1 MNEDTWWLV
10 CERLDLTSLVALSGV
25 SKTLNAVAHRQHR
38 RTVAVLVHCDLT
50 RTAADAWPNLYL
62 LSTTL
67 TEQLGPFLACAWND
81 AHAAASG
88 RTGALCPAFADRSA
102 PQLFRSL
109 QELDRLAHQADA
121 QAESTKYVDIVNEL
135 LSPRSLQ
142 DKVLLIDLA
151 FFEKVEKV
159 QKQLV
164 VDSEDLEDKR
174 CDFINQ
180 ASYSPSG
187 ADEDY
192 NIALSDEVGNMM
204 EMAEQLDNVREHLF
218 YVMDG
223 LKKGSVDHDATYP
236 AVPMLV
242 QCKRNSVF

>member
-38 RTVAVLVHCDLT
+38 RTVAVLVPCDLT

-81 AHAAASG
+81 THAAASG

-109 QELDRLAHQADA
+109 QELDRLAHQ
-121 QAESTKYVDIVNEL
+121 ESTKYVDIVNEL

-164 VDSEDLEDKR
+164 VDSEDLEDER
-174 CDFINQ
+174 CAFWRRVRLFPPHI
-180 ASYSPSG
+180 PSE
-187 ADEDY
+187 ADEDH

-223 LKKGSVDHDATYP
+223 LKKGSVDHDARYP

>member
-38 RTVAVLVHCDLT
+38 RTVAVLVPCDLT

-62 LSTTL
+62 LSTTW
-67 TEQLGPFLACAWND
+67 TEQLGPFLACHYND
-81 AHAAASG
+81 THAAASG
-88 RTGALCPAFADRSA
+88 HVGSGRGDDHA

-109 QELDRLAHQADA
+109 QELDRLAHQADT
-121 QAESTKYVDIVNEL
+121 QAESTKCVEIVNEL
-135 LSPRSLQ
+135 LHPGSLQ

-174 CDFINQ
+174 CDFMDQ

-223 LKKGSVDHDATYP
+223 LKKGSVDHDARYP

-242 QCKRNSVF
+242 QCKRNNVF